1 MKQPSVLIVDDEP
14 DILTMIR
21 TALEMEGFET
31 ALAGDGETAL
41 ERARERPPDVILLDI
56 MMPMLDGWA
65 VIETLAE
72 QRRRPALVVISA
84 KARARDLAR
93 AFRMGA
99 DAYVT
104 KPFDF
109 DALTATIREVLARP
123 EKDRARHRQELLER
137 LQQRAA
143 EA

>member
-14 DILTMIR
+14 DILEMIR
-21 TALEMEGFET
+21 TALEIEGFET
-31 ALAGDGETAL
+31 ALAGDGRTAL
-41 ERARERPPDVILLDI
+41 ERARDRPPDVVLLDI

-65 VIETLAE
+65 VIEALSE
-72 QRRRPALVVISA
+72 HRKRPALIVVSA

-109 DALTATIREVLARP
+109 EALTGQIRDVLARP
-123 EKDRARHRQELLER
+123 EKDRPRYREELLER

-143 EA
+143 DA